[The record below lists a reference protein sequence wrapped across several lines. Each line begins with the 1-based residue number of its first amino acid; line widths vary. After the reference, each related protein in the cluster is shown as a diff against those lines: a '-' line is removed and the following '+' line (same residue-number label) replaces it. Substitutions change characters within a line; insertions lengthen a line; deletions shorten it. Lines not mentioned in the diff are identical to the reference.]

1 MEPVRNKYTMRKATG
16 KAGITLMTLFLMTGL
31 VSCNSSEDPNLTWL
45 LGLADGTSQSTT
57 GQVSSTEIPFSYNI
71 DNIQQGT
78 GDFVFE
84 TNKSIPVEILVEDP
98 DGGVQGTR
106 VLIRDANGE
115 RVLFRAVTD
124 EAGNATGVVTVNQD
138 EQSAVIEVEYNGQTL
153 YVDLD
158 ITDVLQATVTVL
170 VRVRA
175 DVSEIADADGDG
187 VPDNEDDYPQDP
199 DRATVV
205 RVPAEGFY
213 RVAYEDLYPKRGDAD
228 FNDYVVQVYHEQ
240 DLNASGKLVEL
251 RSYYT
256 HIAKGAGYD
265 HTLHLALPSEVS
277 GVATVVRKD
286 ASGTELESQQLNISS
301 GNAIDILG
309 RSNLT
314 ISSSNTAKD
323 QTFVMGHSAELTF
336 LPDAPVAL
344 QTMGKAPYD
353 LFIKVLNTGHEIH
366 FAGRYFAEDGSDK
379 YIDSAGFPWALMVPD
394 YWQWPYERA
403 NIHDGYP
410 AFDDWYLSAGTES
423 KNWYDSPVAEF
434 VFPAN

>member
-265 HTLHLALPSEVS
+265 HTLHLAL
-277 GVATVVRKD
+277 
-286 ASGTELESQQLNISS
+286 
-301 GNAIDILG
+301 
-309 RSNLT
+309 
-314 ISSSNTAKD
+314 
-323 QTFVMGHSAELTF
+323 
-336 LPDAPVAL
+336 
-344 QTMGKAPYD
+344 
-353 LFIKVLNTGHEIH
+353 
-366 FAGRYFAEDGSDK
+366 
-379 YIDSAGFPWALMVPD
+379 
-394 YWQWPYERA
+394 
-403 NIHDGYP
+403 
-410 AFDDWYLSAGTES
+410 
-423 KNWYDSPVAEF
+423 
-434 VFPAN
+434 